1 MLFWIRFQN
10 SFGGGLKFE
19 CCVRAEYV
27 AGVADILVQFA
38 SGDKGLECRLTN
50 RRTVDKSWKKP
61 ECTGITQFKSP
72 SQKKRIKKGSLENLE
87 RNKTCTAKI
96 HLKKS
101 CSV

>member
-1 MLFWIRFQN
+1 M
-10 SFGGGLKFE
+10 
-19 CCVRAEYV
+19 

-72 SQKKRIKKGSLENLE
+72 SQKKRPRSLEDLE
-87 RNKTCTAKI
+87 RNKTCTAKV

-101 CSV
+101 MQCLNFCC